1 MNKRLRTLIAA
12 SLFAAMI
19 TLLTS
24 FGKVPV
30 GRGYIHL
37 GDGIIY
43 LAACILPAP
52 YAIIAASTGGAMA
65 DAFGGYAAYII
76 PTLIIKALITLPYS
90 SEKDMI
96 LNKRNIRAAVISGLI
111 TIVGYALTELV
122 LYGWPG
128 VIVSLS
134 GSAVQSAGS
143 AVLFFALAFALD
155 KINFK
160 RKIGIEKK
168 FN

>member
-1 MNKRLRTLIAA
+1 MNKRLRTLVAA

-19 TLLTS
+19 SLLTL
-24 FGKVPV
+24 FVKIPT

-52 YAIIAASTGGAMA
+52 YAIIAASAGGALA

-90 SEKDMI
+90 SKKDTI
-96 LNKRNIRAAVISGLI
+96 LNKRNIRASVISGLI
-111 TIVGYALTELV
+111 TIAGYALTELV

-128 VIVSLS
+128 ILVSLS

-160 RKIGIEKK
+160 QRINVKK
-168 FN
+168 